1 MKSLASALDCDLLQG
16 WGAQEASVKAWS
28 SPANQTSLVA
38 DGQKKSCLLAMLYL
52 RELSIFITLE
62 RGEGVVAKLFS
73 IPTWLK

>member
-16 WGAQEASVKAWS
+16 WGAQEASVKAS
-28 SPANQTSLVA
+28 ANQTSLVA